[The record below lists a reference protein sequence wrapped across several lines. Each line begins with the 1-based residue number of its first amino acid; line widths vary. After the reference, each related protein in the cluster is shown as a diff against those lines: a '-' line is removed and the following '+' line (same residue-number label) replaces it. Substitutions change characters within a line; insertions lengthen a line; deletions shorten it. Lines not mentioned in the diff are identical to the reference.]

1 MEDKNTFG
9 AEEIL
14 DIDEL
19 SKAAGGKGE
28 LAAWAEGIIR
38 KELTKRKA
46 KGEAMEDVIAE
57 FNKGSKAPERAAM
70 MADWIRQVW
79 DTL

>member
-1 MEDKNTFG
+1 MEDKKAFG

-28 LAAWAEGIIR
+28 LAAWAEGIMR
-38 KELTKRKA
+38 KELKKRKGN
-46 KGEAMEDVIAE
+46 GEAMEDIIAE
-57 FNKGSKAPERAAM
+57 YNKGTKAPENAAM
-70 MADWIRQVW
+70 LADWIRQVW

>member
-1 MEDKNTFG
+1 MEDKKAFD
-9 AEEIL
+9 AHEIP

-19 SKAAGGKGE
+19 CKAVGGKGE

-38 KELTKRKA
+38 KELKKRKGN
-46 KGEAMEDVIAE
+46 GEAMEDVIAE
-57 FNKGSKAPERAAM
+57 FNKGTKAPENSAM
-70 MADWIRQVW
+70 LADWIRQVW